1 MTSENDSEQEKKTS
15 SNESKAPSTLL
26 GFDFGTKSIG
36 VATGQMITAT
46 AQPLA
51 AIKANDGIPNWD
63 TVATVIK
70 EWAPDLVVVG
80 LPLNMDGTEQA
91 ITQRA
96 KKFGNRLNGRFGV
109 KVAFQDERLTT
120 ASAKEF
126 IFERGGFKALEKGK
140 VDSVSAALI
149 LESWMES
156 YY

>member
-1 MTSENDSEQEKKTS
+1 MTEKIET
-15 SNESKAPSTLL
+15 PSTLL

-51 AIKANDGIPNWD
+51 AVKANDGIPNWNI
-63 TVATVIK
+63 VEKVITDWK
-70 EWAPDLVVVG
+70 PDLVIVG
-80 LPLNMDGTEQA
+80 LPLNMDGTEQP

-96 KKFGNRLNGRFGV
+96 KKFANRLNGRFGV
-109 KVAFQDERLTT
+109 KTVLQDERLTT

-126 IFERGGFKALEKGK
+126 IFSHGGYKALNKGK
-140 VDSVSAALI
+140 IDSVSAALI

-156 YY
+156 YYE

>member
-1 MTSENDSEQEKKTS
+1 MTTSSTEKK
-15 SNESKAPSTLL
+15 APQTLL

-46 AQPLA
+46 AQPID

-63 TVATVIK
+63 TVEKVIK
-70 EWAPDLVVVG
+70 EWQPDLVVVG
-80 LPLNMDGTEQA
+80 LPLNMDGTEQM

-96 KKFGNRLNGRFGV
+96 KKFANRLNGRFGV
-109 KVAFQDERLTT
+109 EIALQDERLTT

-126 IFERGGFKALEKGK
+126 IFERGGFKALDKGK
-140 VDSVSAALI
+140 IDSVSAALI

-156 YY
+156 YYY

>member
-1 MTSENDSEQEKKTS
+1 MTDDNSENTTI
-15 SNESKAPSTLL
+15 NKAPQSLL

-46 AQPLA
+46 AQPIN

-63 TVATVIK
+63 IVEKVIK
-70 EWAPDLVVVG
+70 EWQPDLVVVG

-96 KKFGNRLNGRFGV
+96 KKFANRLNGRFGV
-109 KVAFQDERLTT
+109 KTALQDERLTT

-126 IFERGGFKALEKGK
+126 IFERGGYKALDKGK

-156 YY
+156 YYD

>member
-1 MTSENDSEQEKKTS
+1 MTTNTTTDKTPQS
-15 SNESKAPSTLL
+15 LL

-46 AQPLA
+46 AQPIN

-63 TVATVIK
+63 IVEKVIK
-70 EWAPDLVVVG
+70 EWQPDLVVVG

-96 KKFGNRLNGRFGV
+96 KKFANRLNGRFGV
-109 KVAFQDERLTT
+109 KTALQDERLTT

-126 IFERGGFKALEKGK
+126 IFERGGFKALDKGK

-156 YY
+156 QYD

>member
-1 MTSENDSEQEKKTS
+1 MTTDTS
-15 SNESKAPSTLL
+15 STEKAPTSLL

-63 TVATVIK
+63 TVEQVIK
-70 EWAPDLVVVG
+70 DWKPDVVVIG
-80 LPLNMDGTEQA
+80 LPLNMDGSEQD

-109 KVAFQDERLTT
+109 KIAFQDERLTT

-126 IFERGGFKALEKGK
+126 IFERGGYKALEKGK
-140 VDSVSAALI
+140 IDSVSAALI
-149 LESWMES
+149 LESWMEN
-156 YY
+156 YYS

>member
-1 MTSENDSEQEKKTS
+1 MTSETNTNKTPS
-15 SNESKAPSTLL
+15 SLL

-46 AQPLA
+46 AQPIA

-63 TVATVIK
+63 TVEKVIK
-70 EWAPDLVVVG
+70 EWNPDLIVVG
-80 LPLNMDGTEQA
+80 LPLNMDGTEQP

-96 KKFGNRLNGRFGV
+96 KKFGNRLAGRFGA
-109 KVAFQDERLTT
+109 KVTFQDERLTT

-126 IFERGGFKALEKGK
+126 IFERGGYKALEKGK

-156 YY
+156 YYQ